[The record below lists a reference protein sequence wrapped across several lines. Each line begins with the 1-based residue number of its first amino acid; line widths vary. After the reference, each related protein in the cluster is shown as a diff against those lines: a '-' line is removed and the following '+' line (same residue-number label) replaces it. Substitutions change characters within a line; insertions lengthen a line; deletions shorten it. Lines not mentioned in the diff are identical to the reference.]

1 MSELFSTPD
10 HTLDALGL
18 RCPEPV
24 MMVRKTV
31 RTMPVGETLL
41 IIADDPAT
49 TRDIPGFCRFMEHEL
64 VAQETEALPYARR
77 SFRNG
82 AMAGRLGMRLAGRG
96 FCRMGTESGDGYAW
110 MSNCPRAGG

>member
-1 MSELFSTPD
+1 MTELFSSPD
-10 HTLDALGL
+10 HTLDAQGL

-49 TRDIPGFCRFMEHEL
+49 TRDIPGF
-64 VAQETEALPYARR
+64 AALWSMSCWRKKPRR
-77 SFRNG
+77 
-82 AMAGRLGMRLAGRG
+82 
-96 FCRMGTESGDGYAW
+96 
-110 MSNCPRAGG
+110 CPTAI

>member
-1 MSELFSTPD
+1 MSELFSSPD

-49 TRDIPGFCRFMEHEL
+49 TRDIPGFASLWSMSWWRRKPKPCRT
-64 VAQETEALPYARR
+64 AT
-77 SFRNG
+77 
-82 AMAGRLGMRLAGRG
+82 
-96 FCRMGTESGDGYAW
+96 
-110 MSNCPRAGG
+110 